1 MDADTPFGTIAQHLE
16 LVGHAGERL
25 RMLVANPLALLYSA
39 IKHSE
44 PFAGYLKEKLSCN
57 ISSVDEPWRL
67 VLYSDEVVPGNQL
80 SHENRRKVWVIYFS
94 FLEFGPPSLS
104 REDLWFCI
112 ASVRSSFV
120 NTVSGGMGQVFKAVV
135 RMFFGGDVHDMST
148 GGIALSNPDG
158 SMFRLF
164 ANLAMFLQDGGA
176 HKAVWHCKGD
186 AGTKLCMLCRNLYSE
201 ASGLVDED
209 GSDMLTCSLL
219 HENELDFAND
229 EDIRGSVRRLAE
241 KRHTASAEDFKR
253 WSQAIGFRH
262 EPHGMLLDPTLD
274 VVVKPASQFTHDWMH
289 AVFVHGV
296 FNTVSYI
303 LMEACIRD
311 GIKVYELLHEY
322 VGTFVWPARVGSA
335 TLKDMFSKKRSTA
348 SRKAKHF
355 KCTASEGLS
364 VYPVMCLFFLSV
376 VSRAGRCTNEV
387 AAFVKMCGVID
398 VMVAIPMG
406 VVTANMLRAEVASFL
421 DQCVAAGWRT
431 LMHPKFHWLVHMP
444 FHFERFGFLPTCWV
458 HERKHR
464 MVKRY
469 ASDVYNTSTF
479 ERTVLSEVTAHHMA
493 SLDDSSTFKF
503 QPGLVN
509 SRDASA
515 KLKAFLAEF
524 FALPFLV
531 DGGCRTA
538 LQARVSEYGIA
549 NKGDVVVIAPDGRL
563 GFDVGMVWAFAEVLD
578 EPMAIV
584 AVWRLESTDA
594 RVGTAQCTETS
605 DVHVLPLSDIWA
617 PVVYSRSRASAVRIV
632 VPIQFRS
639 FL

>member
-1 MDADTPFGTIAQHLE
+1 
-16 LVGHAGERL
+16 
-25 RMLVANPLALLYSA
+25 
-39 IKHSE
+39 
-44 PFAGYLKEKLSCN
+44 
-57 ISSVDEPWRL
+57 
-67 VLYSDEVVPGNQL
+67 
-80 SHENRRKVWVIYFS
+80 
-94 FLEFGPPSLS
+94 
-104 REDLWFCI
+104 
-112 ASVRSSFV
+112 
-120 NTVSGGMGQVFKAVV
+120 
-135 RMFFGGDVHDMST
+135 
-148 GGIALSNPDG
+148 
-158 SMFRLF
+158 
-164 ANLAMFLQDGGA
+164 
-176 HKAVWHCKGD
+176 
-186 AGTKLCMLCRNLYSE
+186 
-201 ASGLVDED
+201 
-209 GSDMLTCSLL
+209 
-219 HENELDFAND
+219 
-229 EDIRGSVRRLAE
+229 
-241 KRHTASAEDFKR
+241 
-253 WSQAIGFRH
+253 
-262 EPHGMLLDPTLD
+262 
-274 VVVKPASQFTHDWMH
+274 
-289 AVFVHGV
+289 
-296 FNTVSYI
+296 
-303 LMEACIRD
+303 
-311 GIKVYELLHEY
+311 
-322 VGTFVWPARVGSA
+322 
-335 TLKDMFSKKRSTA
+335 
-348 SRKAKHF
+348 
-355 KCTASEGLS
+355 
-364 VYPVMCLFFLSV
+364 
-376 VSRAGRCTNEV
+376 
-387 AAFVKMCGVID
+387 
-398 VMVAIPMG
+398 
-406 VVTANMLRAEVASFL
+406 
-421 DQCVAAGWRT
+421 
-431 LMHPKFHWLVHMP
+431 MHPKFHWLVHMP

-503 QPGLVN
+503 QPGLVK